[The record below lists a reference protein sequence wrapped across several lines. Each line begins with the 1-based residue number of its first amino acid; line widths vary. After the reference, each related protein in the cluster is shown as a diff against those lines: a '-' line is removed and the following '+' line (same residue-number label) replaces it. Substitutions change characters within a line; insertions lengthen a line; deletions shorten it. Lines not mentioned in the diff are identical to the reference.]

1 MKSQTLWE
9 ELAEQVGP
17 DFARALINKFGG
29 DCMYIPAH
37 DSSSECS
44 SARNLTE
51 ILGDRLAAIVCREFR
66 GLRVYVPSP
75 SHAEKKER
83 KVQRDQAILAMKK
96 AGASNRDIIRAHGI
110 SIRSVQSIVAQE
122 RTS

>member
-29 DCMYIPAH
+29 DYMHIPSPE
-37 DSSSECS
+37 SSNECS
-44 SARNLTE
+44 SVRNLSE
-51 ILGDRLAAIVCREFR
+51 ILGDKLAAVVRREFR
-66 GLRVYVPSP
+66 GLRVYVPSAAHVA
-75 SHAEKKER
+75 SKEQ
-83 KVQRDQAILAMKK
+83 KMKRDREILAMKA
-96 AGASNRDIIRAHGI
+96 AGALNRDIIRIHGI
-110 SIRSVQSIVAQE
+110 SSRRIQVIVARE